1 MLTISHF
8 SKTYTGGKRAVD
20 DLSLTV
26 QPGEMMGF
34 IGHNGAGKTTTLR
47 CVAGILDFTE
57 GEITID
63 GHSIRTEPVAAKS
76 VTAFLPDNPD
86 LYDFLKGIDYLSFID
101 DIYGI
106 DRVTRKERIA
116 RYGDAFG
123 LTTALGSAIGGYSHG
138 MKQKLALISAFMRAS
153 KLLILDEPF
162 VGLDPEAA
170 YAVKGFL
177 RELCNQGGAV
187 LFSTHVLEVAEKLCD
202 RIAIIRQGK
211 LVECGDTET
220 VVGNS
225 NLESV
230 FLELERG
237 AAADKPEEAEEHA

>member
-1 MLTISHF
+1 
-8 SKTYTGGKRAVD
+8 
-20 DLSLTV
+20 
-26 QPGEMMGF
+26 
-34 IGHNGAGKTTTLR
+34 
-47 CVAGILDFTE
+47 
-57 GEITID
+57 
-63 GHSIRTEPVAAKS
+63 
-76 VTAFLPDNPD
+76 
-86 LYDFLKGIDYLSFID
+86 
-101 DIYGI
+101 
-106 DRVTRKERIA
+106 
-116 RYGDAFG
+116 
-123 LTTALGSAIGGYSHG
+123 
-138 MKQKLALISAFMRAS
+138 MKQKLALISAFMRAP